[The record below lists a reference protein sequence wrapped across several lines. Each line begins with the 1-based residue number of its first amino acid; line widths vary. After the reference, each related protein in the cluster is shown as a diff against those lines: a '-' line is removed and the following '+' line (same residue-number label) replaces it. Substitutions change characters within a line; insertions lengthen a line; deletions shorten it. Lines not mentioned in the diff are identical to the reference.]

1 MPRGKS
7 KTIDEYRAK
16 RDFGKTPEPA
26 PGEPPSRSGAEAAFV
41 VHRHEAR
48 RLHYDLRLEMDGVLK
63 SWAVPRGFVYDPTV
77 KHLAVHTEDHPMEY
91 EHFEG
96 VIPKDS
102 YGAGTMTIW
111 DRGRYRLAKEGEGAQ
126 KVSDGKL
133 EIVLYGKKLR
143 GEWHLVRTNKEK
155 DEWLIFKGRDRYARA
170 EGETAP
176 TFDLSA
182 ATETSFPDDAKPMEP
197 GEIASPF
204 SDPSWIYEMKFR
216 GLRLMALVHGETK
229 RWVTPDG
236 KDLTDRLP
244 MLTRDL
250 EELRAESVLL
260 DGVLVALDE
269 KRRPSPEK
277 LEHLLASGDGREL
290 YYYTFDILYYEE
302 WDLRNLPLLDRKAV
316 LASVVPRLNHLLY
329 VDHVQGRGLDLW
341 EMTSAAGLA
350 GVIAKHPSAPYVAG
364 SSAEWRDI
372 PAQPAEDSRSR
383 DVLEALRQT
392 APPSVR
398 SRIKFSN
405 LDKVFWP
412 DEGYTKGELISFY
425 EQVAD
430 LLVPYLHERPI
441 HMLRYPDGIQGK
453 LFYQKD
459 APDHVPDWVETEA
472 IESGTRG
479 EPIRYIICNDRETL
493 LYMINLGSID
503 LHPWLSLRTSQET
516 PDWAVLDLDP
526 NDCPF
531 SYAVRVARALGKL
544 LRGIGLRPYLKTSGK
559 KGIHIYIPLL
569 ENAYTY
575 DHVVQFCEGV
585 ARFVANEHKDIATV
599 DRVVSRRGKRIY
611 IDFLQNRRGQTI
623 VPPYVARPV
632 PGASVSAPLDWDEL
646 DSELHPTL
654 FTIKT
659 MPARLSRLGD
669 LFRGT
674 LSDRQDL
681 LPAIDALRK
690 NYLNL

>member
-1 MPRGKS
+1 MPKPKS
-7 KTIDEYRAK
+7 KTIEDYRAK
-16 RDFGKTPEPA
+16 RDFEKTPEPA
-26 PGEPPSRSGAEAAFV
+26 PGEPPSRAGIEAAFV

-63 SWAVPRGFVYDPTV
+63 SWAVPRGFAYDPTV

-111 DRGRYRLAKEGEGAQ
+111 DQGRYRLSKAGEAVQ
-126 KVSDGKL
+126 KIADGKL
-133 EIVLYGKKLR
+133 EIVLYGKNVR
-143 GEWHLVRTNKEK
+143 GEWHMVRTHREK

-170 EGETAP
+170 EGEPAP
-176 TFDLSA
+176 MFDLSA
-182 ATETSFPDDAKPMEP
+182 ATESAFPENVQPMVP

-204 SDPSWIYEMKFR
+204 SGPSWIYEMKFR
-216 GLRLMALVHGETK
+216 GLRLMAVVQGDTK
-229 RWVTPDG
+229 HWMTPDG
-236 KDLTDRLP
+236 DDLTYRLP
-244 MLTRDL
+244 MLDRDL
-250 EELRAESVLL
+250 GELRAETVLL

-277 LEHLLASGDGREL
+277 LERVLANGDDQEV
-290 YYYTFDILYYEE
+290 YYYTFDILFYEE

-316 LASVVPRLNHLLY
+316 LASIVPRLNHLLY

-350 GVIAKHPSAPYVAG
+350 GVIAKHPSARYVSG
-364 SSAEWRDI
+364 SSPEWREI
-372 PAQPAEDSRSR
+372 SAQPADESKSR
-383 DVLEALRQT
+383 DVLEALSQT
-392 APPSVR
+392 APR
-398 SRIKFSN
+398 SARSNVKFSN

-412 DEGYTKGELISFY
+412 EEGYTKGDLLSYY

-441 HMLRYPDGIQGK
+441 HMLRYPDGIEGK

-459 APDHVPDWVETEA
+459 APDYVPDWVETES

-479 EPIRYIICNDRETL
+479 EPIRYIVCNDRATL

-531 SYAVRVARALGKL
+531 SYAVRIARALGKL

-559 KGIHIYIPLL
+559 KGIHIYIHLL
-569 ENAYTY
+569 ENTYTY
-575 DHVVQFCEGV
+575 NHVVKFCEGV

-611 IDFLQNRRGQTI
+611 VDFLQNRRGQTI
-623 VPPYVARPV
+623 VPPYVVRPV

-646 DSELHPTL
+646 DSELHPSL

-659 MPARLSRLGD
+659 MLSRISRLGD
-669 LFRGT
+669 IFRGT

-681 LPAIDALRK
+681 LPAIDALQK